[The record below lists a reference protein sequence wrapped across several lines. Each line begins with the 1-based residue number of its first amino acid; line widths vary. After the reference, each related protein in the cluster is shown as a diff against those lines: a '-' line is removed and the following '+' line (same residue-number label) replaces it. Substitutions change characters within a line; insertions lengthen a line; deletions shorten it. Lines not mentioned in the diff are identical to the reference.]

1 MKKKFQISNV
11 KCQMSNG
18 FTLVELLVV
27 IAILS
32 IVGILVVTIFT
43 RSLRGINKSQIISV
57 LKQNGQSV
65 LENMDKTIRS
75 SDDVVCPVIVQ
86 PLTSASSQ
94 YLVVRKSGI
103 YTRFSFISNR
113 IQQDNPEKQID
124 AESGNEETDTQF
136 RDRICGSEV
145 QVYVLPIVLTDTKT
159 QSGVRAVEGIFKR
172 DVASGFKDQVT
183 IRFNLIPG
191 EGAPLVVAGDID
203 PVTFETTI
211 LLR

>member
-1 MKKKFQISNV
+1 MRKK
-11 KCQMSNG
+11 G

-32 IVGILVVTIFT
+32 IIGILVVTIFT

-75 SDDVVCPVIVQ
+75 SDDVVCPTIISNNSTV
-86 PLTSASSQ
+86 SSTQ
-94 YLVVRKSGI
+94 LVVRSSGI
-103 YTRFSFISNR
+103 YTRYSFVSSL
-113 IQQDNPEKQID
+113 IQQDHPEKQID
-124 AESGNEETDTQF
+124 AVSDDEETDTQF
-136 RDRICGSEV
+136 RDRVCGTEE
-145 QVYVLPIVLTDTKT
+145 QVYVSPVILTDTKSA
-159 QSGVRAVEGIFKR
+159 SGVRVEEGIFKR

-183 IRFNLIPG
+183 IKFVLMPG
-191 EGAPLVVAGDID
+191 IDAPAIVANEID

-211 LLR
+211 QLR